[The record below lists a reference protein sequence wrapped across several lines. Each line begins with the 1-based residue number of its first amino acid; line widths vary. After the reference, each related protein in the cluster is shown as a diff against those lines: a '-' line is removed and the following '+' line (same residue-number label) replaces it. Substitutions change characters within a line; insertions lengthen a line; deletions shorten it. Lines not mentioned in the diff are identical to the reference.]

1 MTVYFFYR
9 IIDSIRPNKLGHGFI
24 KTLKTQEK
32 KKGMG
37 GFFFTREKQLDP
49 NLNRRSSS
57 FCFAFFLNSYKKLY
71 IYIYKNY
78 TNKLKEIGG

>member
-1 MTVYFFYR
+1 
-9 IIDSIRPNKLGHGFI
+9 
-24 KTLKTQEK
+24 
-32 KKGMG
+32 MG

-71 IYIYKNY
+71 IYIYIYINY